1 MICARC
7 YFLRFW
13 WPIHLRVMS
22 LLPTTSSA
30 LAYARTLTFVVIGG
44 ALGTLLRAGFTAML
58 PPQEHLWPW
67 NTFAVNILG
76 SLLIGL
82 ILEAGEKLHAHIR
95 AFHAVG
101 FCGGLTTFSAFA
113 VETVRL
119 GQGGQGALAAAYVI
133 TSVIGCIIAVY
144 AGFRLTGLWSGRE
157 PGRKA

>member
-1 MICARC
+1 M
-7 YFLRFW
+7 
-13 WPIHLRVMS
+13 P

-30 LAYARTLTFVVIGG
+30 LASARTLAFVVIGG
-44 ALGTLLRAGFTAML
+44 ALGTLLRAGFTALL
-58 PPQEHLWPW
+58 PPQDHLWPW
-67 NTFAVNILG
+67 NTFAVNLLG
-76 SLLIGL
+76 SVLIGL

-119 GQGGQGALAAAYVI
+119 VQGGHRALAVAYVVA
-133 TSVIGCIIAVY
+133 SVLGCILAVY

-157 PGRKA
+157 PRRAA